1 MQRHAA
7 EQSNLFSHRRSRGP
21 PRVSFGVLSV
31 GRAATHVVQMW
42 LLPMAPPLPSAP
54 CDQAHAAISETRRF
68 VHGRDILSGR
78 GNCCF
83 RNNPA
88 PERANPT
95 SAAAPSRERGSGI
108 FACHLAGK
116 VLSTKTSASGTG
128 PPDARRGPQ
137 AVLQRSTSRK
147 AHMLESS
154 DGKENLIKAVGHTSD
169 KGGGGR
175 KPRKSSWTHFR
186 QRRRWSSSFAPSR
199 QNVGGGRTSGKGL
212 LDTLK
217 TFLACCEM
225 AGIKLVLG

>member
-68 VHGRDILSGR
+68 GHGRDILSGR

-108 FACHLAGK
+108 FACHLAGLLGGW
-116 VLSTKTSASGTG
+116 VLSITKLPGIVNNQFAI
-128 PPDARRGPQ
+128 
-137 AVLQRSTSRK
+137 RSMNPNS
-147 AHMLESS
+147 
-154 DGKENLIKAVGHTSD
+154 
-169 KGGGGR
+169 
-175 KPRKSSWTHFR
+175 KPMWSPYNR
-186 QRRRWSSSFAPSR
+186 Q
-199 QNVGGGRTSGKGL
+199 
-212 LDTLK
+212 
-217 TFLACCEM
+217 
-225 AGIKLVLG
+225 